1 MAKAKPVAKNSNARR
16 VRRTPEEAR
25 TLALASARRLLLA
38 DGPDAITLQ
47 SVATDL
53 GMSHTNLIHHF
64 GSAAGLQSELMRQ
77 MMSEL
82 TAAIESAV
90 MRLRAGKGEFRDFV
104 DIVFDAFDRGGAG
117 RLAAWIVLSGEA
129 TRLAPVGEVV
139 RDYIDSVERG
149 ADPGAQDVHERVT
162 SATLFVTMAAL
173 GDAIIGN
180 HLRRMVGR
188 ERDAVRKIIGRLL
201 AGRAGARGIQRLIR
215 ALTKVSLTP
224 FRLNHGRARRI
235 LRSTCLRN
243 VRK

>member
-1 MAKAKPVAKNSNARR
+1 MAKAKPVAKNSNTRR

-25 TLALASARRLLLA
+25 TLALASARRLLLV

-90 MRLRAGKGEFRDFV
+90 MRLRAGKGEYRDFI

-129 TRLAPVGEVV
+129 TRLAPIGEVV

-149 ADPGAQDVHERVT
+149 ADPGVQDVHERVT

-188 ERDAVRKIIGRLL
+188 ERDAVRRIVGRLL
-201 AGRAGARGIQRLIR
+201 PVVLEREASNG
-215 ALTKVSLTP
+215 
-224 FRLNHGRARRI
+224 
-235 LRSTCLRN
+235 
-243 VRK
+243 

>member
-1 MAKAKPVAKNSNARR
+1 MTKAKQVAKNTNARR

-149 ADPGAQDVHERVT
+149 AEAGAATQDVHQRVT

-188 ERDAVRKIIGRLL
+188 ERDTVRKIIGRLL
-201 AGRAGARGIQRLIR
+201 PVVLEREASNG
-215 ALTKVSLTP
+215 
-224 FRLNHGRARRI
+224 
-235 LRSTCLRN
+235 
-243 VRK
+243 

>member
-1 MAKAKPVAKNSNARR
+1 VTKAKQVAKNTNARR

-139 RDYIDSVERG
+139 RDYIDSVERRH
-149 ADPGAQDVHERVT
+149 ARRT
-162 SATLFVTMAAL
+162 SARHL
-173 GDAIIGN
+173 GDVVRDDGRARRRDHWQPPAAHGRARARCRAQNHRPAIA
-180 HLRRMVGR
+180 RS
-188 ERDAVRKIIGRLL
+188 
-201 AGRAGARGIQRLIR
+201 AGARGIQRLNR
-215 ALTKVSLTP
+215 PLTKVS
-224 FRLNHGRARRI
+224 FGLNRGGLRRI
-235 LRSTCLRN
+235 LRPTCLRN
-243 VRK
+243 VPK

>member
-1 MAKAKPVAKNSNARR
+1 MAADHKNPRPKKTQARR

-25 TLALASARRLLLA
+25 TLALASARRLLLV

-47 SVATDL
+47 AVAADL
-53 GMSHTNLIHHF
+53 GMTHTNLIHHF

-82 TAAIESAV
+82 TATIESAV
-90 MRLRAGKGEFRDFV
+90 MRLRAGKGEMRDFV

-117 RLAAWIVLSGEA
+117 RLAAWLILSGESG
-129 TRLAPVGEVV
+129 RLAPVGEVV

-149 ADPGAQDVHERVT
+149 ADVGADARGVHERVT

-180 HLRRMVGR
+180 QMRRMVGR
-188 ERDAVRKIIGRLL
+188 ERDAVRKIIAAMLPL
-201 AGRAGARGIQRLIR
+201 VIDPEQR
-215 ALTKVSLTP
+215 
-224 FRLNHGRARRI
+224 HG
-235 LRSTCLRN
+235 
-243 VRK
+243 

>member
-1 MAKAKPVAKNSNARR
+1 MSIVIRQKKPAKSANVRR

-38 DGPDAITLQ
+38 DGPTAITLQ

-90 MRLRAGKGEFRDFV
+90 MRLRAGKGEMRDFV

-117 RLAAWIVLSGEA
+117 RLAAWIILSGEA
-129 TRLAPVGEVV
+129 SRLTPVGEVV
-139 RDYIDSVERG
+139 RDYIDSVERSADAAAG
-149 ADPGAQDVHERVT
+149 AESVHRRVT

-180 HLRRMVGR
+180 HLRKMVGR
-188 ERDAVRKIIGRLL
+188 EREAVRDIIAALL
-201 AGRAGARGIQRLIR
+201 PIVLER
-215 ALTKVSLTP
+215 
-224 FRLNHGRARRI
+224 H
-235 LRSTCLRN
+235 
-243 VRK
+243 

>member
-1 MAKAKPVAKNSNARR
+1 VAKAKPVAKKSNARR

-139 RDYIDSVERG
+139 RDYIDSVERS

-188 ERDAVRKIIGRLL
+188 ERDAVRRIIGRLL
-201 AGRAGARGIQRLIR
+201 PIVLEREASNG
-215 ALTKVSLTP
+215 
-224 FRLNHGRARRI
+224 
-235 LRSTCLRN
+235 
-243 VRK
+243 

>member
-1 MAKAKPVAKNSNARR
+1 VRATAKAAKKVPGPKVRR
-16 VRRTPEEAR
+16 VRRTPEETR

-47 SVATDL
+47 AVATDL

-64 GSAAGLQSELMRQ
+64 GSAAGLQSQLMRQ

-90 MRLRAGKGEFRDFV
+90 MRLRAGKGEVRDFV

-117 RLAAWIVLSGEA
+117 RLAAWIILSGESH
-129 TRLAPVGEVV
+129 RLAAVGEVV
-139 RDYIDSVERG
+139 RDYVDSVERG
-149 ADPGAQDVHERVT
+149 AEPGAGNVHERVT

-180 HLRRMVGR
+180 QMRRMVGR
-188 ERDAVRKIIGRLL
+188 ERDAVRKIIGALL
-201 AGRAGARGIQRLIR
+201 PLVIDGHRAAT
-215 ALTKVSLTP
+215 AADPAVSP
-224 FRLNHGRARRI
+224 NG
-235 LRSTCLRN
+235 
-243 VRK
+243 

>member
-1 MAKAKPVAKNSNARR
+1 VAKAKPVAKKSNARR

-38 DGPDAITLQ
+38 EGPDAITLQ

-139 RDYIDSVERG
+139 RDYIDSVERS

-188 ERDAVRKIIGRLL
+188 ERDAVRRIIGRLL
-201 AGRAGARGIQRLIR
+201 PVVLEREASNG
-215 ALTKVSLTP
+215 
-224 FRLNHGRARRI
+224 
-235 LRSTCLRN
+235 
-243 VRK
+243 

>member
-1 MAKAKPVAKNSNARR
+1 VPKGKQVAKNSNARR

-129 TRLAPVGEVV
+129 SRLAPVGEVV
-139 RDYIDSVERG
+139 RDYIDSVERS
-149 ADPGAQDVHERVT
+149 ADAGGGAQDVHQRVT

-188 ERDAVRKIIGRLL
+188 ERDAVRQIIGRLL
-201 AGRAGARGIQRLIR
+201 PVVLERETSNG
-215 ALTKVSLTP
+215 
-224 FRLNHGRARRI
+224 
-235 LRSTCLRN
+235 
-243 VRK
+243 

>member
-1 MAKAKPVAKNSNARR
+1 VAKAKKVSKSTTAPRR
-16 VRRTPEEAR
+16 VRRTQEESR

-47 SVATDL
+47 AVATDL

-90 MRLRAGKGEFRDFV
+90 MRLRAGKAHVRDFV

-117 RLAAWIVLSGEA
+117 RLAAWIILSGEA
-129 TRLAPVGEVV
+129 ARLTPIGEVV
-139 RDYIDSVERG
+139 RDHIDSVERG
-149 ADPGAQDVHERVT
+149 ADGEAAAEHVHERIT
-162 SATLFVTMAAL
+162 SATLFVTMAAA

-180 HLRRMVGR
+180 PLRRMVGR
-188 ERDAVRKIIGRLL
+188 ERDAVRKIIGALL
-201 AGRAGARGIQRLIR
+201 PLVIEGHKGGSAGG
-215 ALTKVSLTP
+215 
-224 FRLNHGRARRI
+224 N
-235 LRSTCLRN
+235 
-243 VRK
+243 

>member
-1 MAKAKPVAKNSNARR
+1 MAKAKPVAKKSNARR

-139 RDYIDSVERG
+139 RDYIDSVERS
-149 ADPGAQDVHERVT
+149 ADPGVQDVHERVT

-188 ERDAVRKIIGRLL
+188 ERDAVRRIIGRLL
-201 AGRAGARGIQRLIR
+201 PIVLEREASNG
-215 ALTKVSLTP
+215 
-224 FRLNHGRARRI
+224 
-235 LRSTCLRN
+235 
-243 VRK
+243 

>member
-1 MAKAKPVAKNSNARR
+1 MSIVIRQKKPAKPPNVRR

-38 DGPDAITLQ
+38 DGPTAITLQ

-90 MRLRAGKGEFRDFV
+90 MRLRAGKGEMRDFV
-104 DIVFDAFDRGGAG
+104 DIVFDAFDRNGAG
-117 RLAAWIVLSGEA
+117 RLAAWIILSGEA
-129 TRLAPVGEVV
+129 SRLTPVGDVV
-139 RDYIDSVERG
+139 RDYIDSVERS
-149 ADPGAQDVHERVT
+149 ADAAADAESVHRRVT

-180 HLRRMVGR
+180 HLRKMVGR
-188 ERDAVRKIIGRLL
+188 EREAVRDIISALL
-201 AGRAGARGIQRLIR
+201 PIVLER
-215 ALTKVSLTP
+215 
-224 FRLNHGRARRI
+224 H
-235 LRSTCLRN
+235 
-243 VRK
+243 

>member
-1 MAKAKPVAKNSNARR
+1 VAKAKPVAKKSNARR

-139 RDYIDSVERG
+139 RDYIDSVERS

-188 ERDAVRKIIGRLL
+188 ERDAVRRIIGRLL
-201 AGRAGARGIQRLIR
+201 PVVLEHEASNG
-215 ALTKVSLTP
+215 
-224 FRLNHGRARRI
+224 
-235 LRSTCLRN
+235 
-243 VRK
+243 

>member
-1 MAKAKPVAKNSNARR
+1 VAKAKPVAKKSNARR

-38 DGPDAITLQ
+38 EGPDAITLQ

-77 MMSEL
+77 MVSEL

-139 RDYIDSVERG
+139 RDYIDSVERS
-149 ADPGAQDVHERVT
+149 ADPGVQEVHERVT

-188 ERDAVRKIIGRLL
+188 ERDAVRRIIGRLL
-201 AGRAGARGIQRLIR
+201 PVVLEREASNG
-215 ALTKVSLTP
+215 
-224 FRLNHGRARRI
+224 
-235 LRSTCLRN
+235 
-243 VRK
+243 

>member
-1 MAKAKPVAKNSNARR
+1 MAKAKPVAKSSNARR

-38 DGPDAITLQ
+38 EGPDAITLQ

-129 TRLAPVGEVV
+129 TRLAPIGEVV
-139 RDYIDSVERG
+139 RDYIDSVERS
-149 ADPGAQDVHERVT
+149 ADAAVQDVHERVT

-201 AGRAGARGIQRLIR
+201 PVVLEREASNG
-215 ALTKVSLTP
+215 
-224 FRLNHGRARRI
+224 
-235 LRSTCLRN
+235 
-243 VRK
+243 

>member
-1 MAKAKPVAKNSNARR
+1 VAKAKPVAKKTNARR

-38 DGPDAITLQ
+38 EGPDAITLQ

-139 RDYIDSVERG
+139 RDYIDSVERS
-149 ADPGAQDVHERVT
+149 ADPGVQDVHERVT

-188 ERDAVRKIIGRLL
+188 ERDAVRRIIGRLL
-201 AGRAGARGIQRLIR
+201 PVVLEREASNG
-215 ALTKVSLTP
+215 
-224 FRLNHGRARRI
+224 
-235 LRSTCLRN
+235 
-243 VRK
+243 

>member
-1 MAKAKPVAKNSNARR
+1 V
-16 VRRTPEEAR
+16 EAR

-38 DGPDAITLQ
+38 EGPDAITLQ
-47 SVATDL
+47 AVATDL

-77 MMSEL
+77 MTAEL
-82 TAAIESAV
+82 TTAIESAV
-90 MRLRAGKGEFRDFV
+90 MRLRAGKGEMRDFV

-117 RLAAWIVLSGEA
+117 RLAAWIILSGEDN
-129 TRLAPVGEVV
+129 RLTPVGDVV

-149 ADPGAQDVHERVT
+149 AETGADPQDVHQRVT

-188 ERDAVRKIIGRLL
+188 EREAVRTIIAALL
-201 AGRAGARGIQRLIR
+201 PLVAEG
-215 ALTKVSLTP
+215 KVS
-224 FRLNHGRARRI
+224 
-235 LRSTCLRN
+235 
-243 VRK
+243 

>member
-1 MAKAKPVAKNSNARR
+1 M
-16 VRRTPEEAR
+16 EAR

-47 SVATDL
+47 AVASDL

-64 GSAAGLQSELMRQ
+64 GSAAGLQSELMKQ

-82 TAAIESAV
+82 TTAIESAV
-90 MRLRAGKGEFRDFV
+90 MRLRAGKGEMRDFV

-117 RLAAWIVLSGEA
+117 RLAAWLILSGEA
-129 TRLAPVGEVV
+129 DRLAPVGDVV

-149 ADPGAQDVHERVT
+149 AGDKADMQHVHASVT

-180 HLRRMVGR
+180 HMRRMIGR
-188 ERDAVRKIIGRLL
+188 ERDAVRKIISSLL
-201 AGRAGARGIQRLIR
+201 PLVVDGRANEAPASARTRG
-215 ALTKVSLTP
+215 
-224 FRLNHGRARRI
+224 
-235 LRSTCLRN
+235 
-243 VRK
+243 

>member
-1 MAKAKPVAKNSNARR
+1 
-16 VRRTPEEAR
+16 
-25 TLALASARRLLLA
+25 LLLA
-38 DGPDAITLQ
+38 EGPDAVTLQ
-47 SVATDL
+47 AVATDL

-82 TAAIESAV
+82 TTAIESAV
-90 MRLRAGKGEFRDFV
+90 MRLRAGKGEMRDFV

-117 RLAAWIVLSGEA
+117 RLAAWIILSGEDN
-129 TRLAPVGEVV
+129 RLTPVGDVV

-149 ADPGAQDVHERVT
+149 DATGADRQHVHQRVT

-188 ERDAVRKIIGRLL
+188 DRDAVRKIIAALL
-201 AGRAGARGIQRLIR
+201 PLVVEG
-215 ALTKVSLTP
+215 KVS
-224 FRLNHGRARRI
+224 
-235 LRSTCLRN
+235 
-243 VRK
+243 

>member
-1 MAKAKPVAKNSNARR
+1 VPKAKLVAKNSKARR

-117 RLAAWIVLSGEA
+117 RLAAWIVLSGES
-129 TRLAPVGEVV
+129 TRLAPIGEVV
-139 RDYIDSVERG
+139 RDYIDSVERS
-149 ADPGAQDVHERVT
+149 ADPAVQDVHERVT

-180 HLRRMVGR
+180 PLRRMVGR
-188 ERDAVRKIIGRLL
+188 ERDAVRRIIGRLL
-201 AGRAGARGIQRLIR
+201 PVVLEREASNG
-215 ALTKVSLTP
+215 
-224 FRLNHGRARRI
+224 
-235 LRSTCLRN
+235 
-243 VRK
+243 

>member
-1 MAKAKPVAKNSNARR
+1 VAKAKPVAKRSNARR

-38 DGPDAITLQ
+38 EGPDAITLQ
-47 SVATDL
+47 SVASDL

-64 GSAAGLQSELMRQ
+64 GSAAGLQSELMRL

-139 RDYIDSVERG
+139 RDYIDSVERS

-188 ERDAVRKIIGRLL
+188 ERDAVRRIIGRLL
-201 AGRAGARGIQRLIR
+201 PVVLEREASNG
-215 ALTKVSLTP
+215 
-224 FRLNHGRARRI
+224 
-235 LRSTCLRN
+235 
-243 VRK
+243 

>member
-1 MAKAKPVAKNSNARR
+1 VAKAKPVAKSSNARR

-25 TLALASARRLLLA
+25 TLALASARRLLLVE
-38 DGPDAITLQ
+38 GPDAITLQ

-90 MRLRAGKGEFRDFV
+90 MRLRAGKGELRDFV

-129 TRLAPVGEVV
+129 SRLAPVGEVV
-139 RDYIDSVERG
+139 RDYLARVERG

-188 ERDAVRKIIGRLL
+188 ERDAVRRIIGRLL
-201 AGRAGARGIQRLIR
+201 PVVLEREASNG
-215 ALTKVSLTP
+215 
-224 FRLNHGRARRI
+224 
-235 LRSTCLRN
+235 
-243 VRK
+243 

>member
-1 MAKAKPVAKNSNARR
+1 M
-16 VRRTPEEAR
+16 
-25 TLALASARRLLLA
+25 LAE
-38 DGPDAITLQ
+38 GPDAITLQ

-90 MRLRAGKGEFRDFV
+90 MRLRAGKGELRDFV

-149 ADPGAQDVHERVT
+149 ADPGA
-162 SATLFVTMAAL
+162 A
-173 GDAIIGN
+173 
-180 HLRRMVGR
+180 GR
-188 ERDAVRKIIGRLL
+188 ARASHVRDAVRDDGG
-201 AGRAGARGIQRLIR
+201 AGRRDHRQSAA
-215 ALTKVSLTP
+215 P
-224 FRLNHGRARRI
+224 HGRARARRRAQDHRRAAA
-235 LRSTCLRN
+235 LVVLGARAHPTADSTH
-243 VRK
+243 

>member
-1 MAKAKPVAKNSNARR
+1 MAKAKPVAKNSTARR

-47 SVATDL
+47 AVATDL

-104 DIVFDAFDRGGAG
+104 DIVFDVFDRGGAG

-139 RDYIDSVERG
+139 RDYIDSVERT
-149 ADPGAQDVHERVT
+149 ADPSTGVQDVHERVT

-201 AGRAGARGIQRLIR
+201 PIVLEREASNG
-215 ALTKVSLTP
+215 
-224 FRLNHGRARRI
+224 
-235 LRSTCLRN
+235 
-243 VRK
+243 

>member
-1 MAKAKPVAKNSNARR
+1 VSKAKQVAKNTNQRR
-16 VRRTPEEAR
+16 IRRTPEEAR

-129 TRLAPVGEVV
+129 TRLAP
-139 RDYIDSVERG
+139 
-149 ADPGAQDVHERVT
+149 
-162 SATLFVTMAAL
+162 SA
-173 GDAIIGN
+173 
-180 HLRRMVGR
+180 
-188 ERDAVRKIIGRLL
+188 
-201 AGRAGARGIQRLIR
+201 
-215 ALTKVSLTP
+215 
-224 FRLNHGRARRI
+224 
-235 LRSTCLRN
+235 RSCATT
-243 VRK
+243 